1 MRIRDLITLVSM
13 IVAVLVLTCMSM
25 QYSRKEEKAQD
36 SFEQTCEENFASENE
51 QSGEQT
57 QASVVVA
64 KVMIVNQKTGI
75 DEEDF
80 ADEVPQCANDS
91 RHGFAGRLIIPDLG
105 INVACFN
112 SKSQSTVDREDSAA
126 LFKKGEATIIGDH
139 KNQGFDALYN
149 ATVGLKAY
157 IVTPNGRTQY
167 ICTSVFD
174 GHNTGKELTDNNY
187 NTIYKHNK
195 GGIIL
200 YTCKDTWKN
209 VQVCFFQKA
218 E

>member
-1 MRIRDLITLVSM
+1 M
-13 IVAVLVLTCMSM
+13 IVVVLVLTCVSM

-51 QSGEQT
+51 QSDEQT
-57 QASVVVA
+57 QAPVVVA
-64 KVMIVNQKTGI
+64 KVMIVNQKT
-75 DEEDF
+75 DF

-112 SKSQSTVDREDSAA
+112 SKSQSTVDKEDSAV

-167 ICTSVFD
+167 ICTDVFD
-174 GHNTGKELTDNNY
+174 GHNTGKDLTDNDY

-209 VQVCFFQKA
+209 VQVVFFQKA

>member
-13 IVAVLVLTCMSM
+13 IVVVLVLTCVSM

-51 QSGEQT
+51 QSDEQT
-57 QASVVVA
+57 QAPVVVA
-64 KVMIVNQKTGI
+64 KVMIVNQKT
-75 DEEDF
+75 DF

-112 SKSQSTVDREDSAA
+112 SKSQSTVDKEDSAV

-167 ICTSVFD
+167 ICTDVFD
-174 GHNTGKELTDNNY
+174 GHNTGKDLTDNDY

-209 VQVCFFQKA
+209 VQVVFFQKA